1 MISSHLL
8 QSSADWLSVSGSVLL
23 FVVIALAGFGT
34 GTLFAI
40 SLVAY
45 LRRQRRRYLLI
56 AAAVGALC
64 VRSAIGIGTMVGVVP
79 MVLHHV
85 LSHGLDFFI
94 AVLILY
100 AVYENTFDHDRR
112 APE

>member
-8 QSSADWLSVSGSVLL
+8 QMSADWPSVRGSILL
-23 FVVIALAGFGT
+23 LVVIALAGFGT

-56 AAAVGALC
+56 AAAIGALC
-64 VRSAIGIGTMVGVVP
+64 VRSAVGIGTVFGVVP
-79 MVLHHV
+79 MTLHHV
-85 LSHGLDFFI
+85 LSHGLDFLI
-94 AVLILY
+94 AILILY
-100 AVYENTFDHDRR
+100 IVYENTFDHDRS